1 MKNKLN
7 SLRILRSV
15 VLALSFHKRVAVYWE
30 RLLLFKVRHAYRA
43 TRSDRNTF
51 TIGGYLL
58 YPSIELNQCIILFE
72 TIAGTSY
79 CLESLRESGIN
90 TFDRGLLFMD
100 SSISSR
106 IKEITIIIPAQLR
119 TEAVM
124 SYSQYE
130 VWWDE
135 GSTSFPLCFALLSKS
150 KCADSTVR
158 LLSHYLRICDC
169 KKSFSI

>member
-43 TRSDRNTF
+43 TWSDRNTF
-51 TIGGYLL
+51 TIGGCLL
-58 YPSIELNQCIILFE
+58 YPSIELNQCVILFE

-100 SSISSR
+100 SSTSSR
-106 IKEITIIIPAQLR
+106 IKKITSIIPAQLR

-124 SYSQYE
+124 SNSQYKI
-130 VWWDE
+130 WRDE
-135 GSTSFPLCFALLSKS
+135 CPTSFPLCFALLSKC
-150 KCADSTVR
+150 KCSYRAVR
-158 LLSHYLRICDC
+158 LLSHKFRIIYR
-169 KKSFSI
+169 KESLSI